1 MVDTT
6 APTITLNASTFQST
20 EIGTGYLVK
29 SSILPTTVLDIT
41 SAADAEWNSVN
52 VLAANT
58 SYLLDTTGL
67 NEGSYKLYAT
77 DAAGNLSSAS
87 SNTYTI
93 DTSTPVISSAS
104 SASWAE
110 NATGTVY
117 TATAS
122 DTFTGGTMSYVLGG
136 VDAARFNINAT
147 SGAVTFA
154 ATPNYESPLD
164 NGGNNIYDFTM
175 TASDGTN
182 TSAAQ
187 AVQITVTNV
196 AELGDSIISLGAG
209 MGQLINPILVDNGI
223 SYYYWDKDS
232 NGAANTADIV
242 THDYLDTI
250 FTHDVSGI
258 SNPGFNTTDAYRY
271 ATLNGVNVALPT
283 VGFTPLSANGFQN
296 GTSVGNA
303 TPGTGSNSLNSTFD
317 AYAAIWDAYNGTST
331 NFNISGVPSGWAG
344 VAAPASTPYW
354 TASEGTINPHHV
366 WYFNGNNQDSFADTT
381 SQYVAM
387 RVIFA

>member
-1 MVDTT
+1 V
-6 APTITLNASTFQST
+6 
-20 EIGTGYLVK
+20 V
-29 SSILPTTVLDIT
+29 
-41 SAADAEWNSVN
+41 
-52 VLAANT
+52 AANT
-58 SYLLDTTGL
+58 NYSLDTTGL

-87 SNTYTI
+87 SNTYTL

-117 TATAS
+117 TATAT
-122 DTFTGGTMSYVLGG
+122 DTFTGGTMSYALGG
-136 VDAARFNINAT
+136 ADASRFNINAT

-164 NGGNNIYDFTM
+164 NGSNNIYDLTI

-182 TSAAQ
+182 TSTAQ

-196 AELGDSIISLGAG
+196 AELGDSIISLGTG

-232 NGAANTADIV
+232 SGTANAADMV

-250 FTHDVSGI
+250 FTLDVSGV
-258 SNPGFNTTDAYRY
+258 SNPGLNTTDAYRY
-271 ATLNGVNVALPT
+271 ATLNSVNVALPT

-296 GTSVGNA
+296 GTSVGSA
-303 TPGTGSNSLNSTFD
+303 TPGNGSNSVNSTFD
-317 AYAAIWDAYNGTST
+317 DYAAIWDAYNGTST
-331 NFNISGVPSGWAG
+331 GFNISGVPSGWAG
-344 VAAPASTPYW
+344 EAAPSSTPYW
-354 TASEGTINPHHV
+354 TASKGDYNPHHV